1 MLSFSEHIAEIEEGI
16 NDPAIF
22 KAVFLAGGPGSGKS
36 FIVGKTGLTSLG
48 FKVVNSDTAFE
59 RAMNQAGLVM
69 NPDNIF
75 SVDGQD
81 IRTKAKELTAKQQMM
96 YMKGRLGLVIDG
108 TGRDADKIIRQ
119 NEKLKELGY
128 STAMIFVN
136 TDKETALRR
145 NNERERKLDTKEI
158 SKMWDNVQRNVG
170 KYQRAFK
177 NRLII
182 VDNSDGKDYNK
193 ESTRAFRVMK
203 KFTEGPPKN
212 PIAQK
217 WIKQQKERNEDYMEY
232 HPKNNKKYRKL
243 TPFQTESYKSLFLPE
258 EKNTHMTHIEDKV
271 LYGGVKGTREA
282 INALRSIRDMLAGKS
297 STKMSVKWD
306 GAPAI
311 FCGEDPS
318 DGKFFV
324 AKKGIFAKNPKVY
337 KSNADIDADTSG
349 DLAEK
354 LKLALK
360 HLKNLGIKDVIQGD
374 FLYSKQDL
382 SKTKIDGKQ
391 YITFHPN
398 TIVYAV
404 EAGTEAAKRITKS
417 QIGIVWHTTYKGK
430 DFASMK
436 ASYGVKK
443 IPSSPAVWSQ
453 DAELSGAGEATMNEK
468 ETTEVTGYLSTAGFL
483 FNKVAGDTL
492 RELEK
497 NPELAQLIEQ
507 YNNTFVRAGQMLPD
521 SKKHTARLIRWIENK
536 YKKEM
541 DKRKT
546 AKGKQTQQDKLD
558 TILKFFSPQNR
569 VSLVNMFDLQKN
581 IVLAKLKLI
590 NRLNNI
596 SNIDAFVKTRNGY
609 KTTGAEGYVAID
621 KLGGGAVKLVDRL
634 EFSYNNFSANILKG
648 WDKPR

>member
-1 MLSFSEHIAEIEEGI
+1 M
-16 NDPAIF
+16 
-22 KAVFLAGGPGSGKS
+22 
-36 FIVGKTGLTSLG
+36 
-48 FKVVNSDTAFE
+48 
-59 RAMNQAGLVM
+59 
-69 NPDNIF
+69 
-75 SVDGQD
+75 
-81 IRTKAKELTAKQQMM
+81 
-96 YMKGRLGLVIDG
+96 
-108 TGRDADKIIRQ
+108 
-119 NEKLKELGY
+119 
-128 STAMIFVN
+128 
-136 TDKETALRR
+136 
-145 NNERERKLDTKEI
+145 
-158 SKMWDNVQRNVG
+158 
-170 KYQRAFK
+170 
-177 NRLII
+177 
-182 VDNSDGKDYNK
+182 
-193 ESTRAFRVMK
+193 
-203 KFTEGPPKN
+203 N

-217 WIKQQKERNEDYMEY
+217 WIKTQKEETNPRIPRKKGQPANSKKHSDLYTDENPKGTIHGLGFKDVETARASVKKIENSGKKHAHKIQAAVAMEQRAKEMGKSAEAAIYRTYINKMKKKTKERNEDYMEY

-404 EAGTEAAKRITKS
+404 ESGTEAAKRITKS

>member
-1 MLSFSEHIAEIEEGI
+1 MSKFAKAEPMNPIAKKWIATQKEETNPRIPRKKGQ
-16 NDPAIF
+16 PANSKKHSDLYTDENPRGTIH
-22 KAVFLAGGPGSGKS
+22 G
-36 FIVGKTGLTSLG
+36 LG
-48 FKVVNSDTAFE
+48 FKDV
-59 RAMNQAGLVM
+59 
-69 NPDNIF
+69 
-75 SVDGQD
+75 
-81 IRTKAKELTAKQQMM
+81 
-96 YMKGRLGLVIDG
+96 
-108 TGRDADKIIRQ
+108 
-119 NEKLKELGY
+119 
-128 STAMIFVN
+128 
-136 TDKETALRR
+136 ETARASVKKIE
-145 NNERERKLDTKEI
+145 N
-158 SKMWDNVQRNVG
+158 SG
-170 KYQRAFK
+170 KKHAHKIQAAVAMEQRA
-177 NRLII
+177 REM
-182 VDNSDGKDYNK
+182 GKTAEAAIYRTYINK
-193 ESTRAFRVMK
+193 MK
-203 KFTEGPPKN
+203 KKTNEMNK
-212 PIAQK
+212 
-217 WIKQQKERNEDYMEY
+217 EDYMEY

-258 EKNTHMTHIEDKV
+258 QKNTHMTHIEDKV

-297 STKMSVKWD
+297 STQMSVKWD

-311 FCGEDPS
+311 FCGEDPT

-324 AKKGIFAKNPKVY
+324 AKKGIFAKSGAKVY
-337 KSNADIDADTSG
+337 KSNADIDADNSG

-354 LKLALK
+354 LKLAFK

-417 QIGIVWHTTYKGK
+417 QIGVVWHTTYKGK

-468 ETTEVTGYLSTAGFL
+468 ETKEVTSYLSTAGFL

-497 NPELAQLIEQ
+497 NPKLAQLIEQ

-536 YKKEM
+536 YKKEI

-546 AKGKQTQQDKLD
+546 AKGKQAQQDKLD
-558 TILKFFSPQNR
+558 SILKFFSPQNR

-590 NRLNNI
+590 NRLNSI
-596 SNIDAFVKTRNGY
+596 SNIDAFVKTSKGY

-634 EFSYNNFSANILKG
+634 EFSYNNFSPDILKG